1 MVKRIISLFL
11 VLCTI
16 LGTCGMV
23 SCAKNEEENSDS
35 VSSTV
40 EEGSAF
46 STVRREDYGGYE
58 FKILYFSMGDGL
70 NQQDFDAETINGEIL
85 NDLVYKKNSMV
96 EEEYNIKL
104 KLDLLPKSEQADLIR
119 NVAASGDTPHD
130 VYGIGYQYL
139 SLAYEGYLLD
149 LNTLEDLNFDEEW
162 WDSNWNKSMGV
173 NDQLY
178 CAAGDFSIQTQLSVS
193 VVCFNKELFEIY
205 GLEEPYDL
213 VRSGKWT
220 YEKLLEY
227 TSDFYVD
234 LNEDGEMDVDDQYGL
249 TGWRAESPYSM
260 FYSSGF
266 SFGINSRENGLQLK
280 YNADTMNTAFENVY
294 NLWNEQKNYMNYGS
308 SSTHS
313 YSWDVF
319 KDGRALF
326 CDTVLSKIGLFLK
339 DMESPYGILPLP
351 KVSEDQKNYASYTG
365 RIIPLTC
372 VSKAVSEPQRAG
384 NIIEALCT
392 VSYDRV
398 TPDTFAIVTK
408 TQNAHDADSGEMID
422 IAIRNKFFDPIHW
435 YEIVGLHEMPE
446 VLLRENSTNISS
458 YLRSYSDSAKKA
470 LNSINGKYGELKNN

>member
-1 MVKRIISLFL
+1 MKKIISLCLAIFIL
-11 VLCTI
+11 
-16 LGTCGMV
+16 LGTMGMM
-23 SCAKNEEENSDS
+23 SCTKDKDASNAGDSIVDSD
-35 VSSTV
+35 
-40 EEGSAF
+40 GSAF
-46 STVRREDYGGYE
+46 STVRRADYDKYE
-58 FKILYFSMGDGL
+58 FRILYFSMGDGL
-70 NQQDFDAETINGEIL
+70 NQQDFDATSLKGEVL
-85 NDLVYKKNSMV
+85 NDLIFKKNSIV

-104 KLDLLPKSEQADLIR
+104 KLDLLPKSEQANLIR

-139 SLAYEGYLLD
+139 SLAYEGWLLN
-149 LNTLEDLNFDEEW
+149 LNTLEDLSFDSEW
-162 WDSNWNKSMGV
+162 WDSNWIKSMGV

-193 VVCFNKELFEIY
+193 VVCFNKNLFKTY
-205 GLEEPYDL
+205 RLEEPYDL

-234 LNEDGEMDVDDQYGL
+234 LNEDGVMDVDDQYGL
-249 TGWRAESPYSM
+249 TGWRAESAYSM

-266 SFGINSRENGLQLK
+266 SFGMNSKQDGLQLR
-280 YNADTMNTAFENVY
+280 YNADKLNTAFEYVY
-294 NLWNEQKNYMNYGS
+294 KIWNEQKSYLNHGS

-319 KDGRALF
+319 KDDRALF
-326 CDTVLSKIGLFLK
+326 CDTTLSKISLFLK

-351 KVSEDQKNYASYTG
+351 KMNEDQENYASYTG

-372 VSKAVSEPQRAG
+372 VSKAVSDPQRSG

-398 TPDTFAIVTK
+398 TPDTFEIVTK
-408 TQNAHDADSGEMID
+408 LQNAHDADSGEMID
-422 IAIRNKFFDPIHW
+422 IAIRNKFFDPVHW
-435 YEIVGLHEMPE
+435 YEISGLHEMSE
-446 VLLRENSTNISS
+446 VLIRENSTNIAS
-458 YLRSYSDSAKKA
+458 YLRSYYDPAKKA
-470 LNSINGKYGELKNN
+470 LNAINEKYSGLKNN

>member
-1 MVKRIISLFL
+1 MKKIISLCL
-11 VLCTI
+11 VVVIL
-16 LGTCGMV
+16 LGTVCMT
-23 SCAKNEEENSDS
+23 SCTNDEETDGTVANSD
-35 VSSTV
+35 TV
-40 EEGSAF
+40 EDGSAF
-46 STVRREDYGGYE
+46 STVRREDYGEYE

-70 NQQDFDAETINGEIL
+70 NQQDFDAEGINGEVL
-85 NDLVYKKNSMV
+85 NDLVFKKNSMV

-104 KLDLLPKSEQADLIR
+104 KLDLLPKSEQANLIR

-139 SLAYEGYLLD
+139 SLAYEGWLLD
-149 LNTLEDLNFDEEW
+149 LNTLEDLSFDREW
-162 WDSNWNKSMGV
+162 WDSNWTKSMGV

-178 CAAGDFSIQTQLSVS
+178 CASGDFSIQTQLSVS
-193 VVCFNKELFEIY
+193 VICFNKNLFKTY
-205 GLEEPYDL
+205 DLEEPYAL
-213 VRSGKWT
+213 VRSGEWT

-227 TSDFYVD
+227 TSNFYVD

-249 TGWRAESPYSM
+249 TGWRAESAYSM

-266 SFGINSRENGLQLK
+266 SFGANSKQNGLQLK
-280 YNADTMNTAFENVY
+280 YSADSLNTAFESVY
-294 NLWNEQKNYMNYGS
+294 KIWNEQNSYLNHGS

-319 KDGRALF
+319 KDDRALF
-326 CDTVLSKIGLFLK
+326 CDTALSKIGLFLK

-351 KVSEDQKNYASYTG
+351 KANEDQENYASYTG
-365 RIIPLTC
+365 RIIPMTC
-372 VSKAVSEPQRAG
+372 VSKVVSEPQRAG

-408 TQNAHDADSGEMID
+408 LQNAHDADSGEMID
-422 IAIRNKFFDPIHW
+422 IAIRNKFFDPVHW
-435 YEIVGLHEMPE
+435 YEIVGYHEMSE

-458 YLRSYSDSAKKA
+458 YLRSYSDPAKKE
-470 LNSINGKYGELKNN
+470 LNTINKKYSELKND